1 MNWLTEVEINILN
14 GMQDIFKCTVL
25 DGVLT
30 FITHLGDAGIIWIV
44 IAVLCLF
51 FKKTRKTGICMGIAL
66 VMGLIIG
73 NLILKNVIARERPY
87 TYELA
92 CMTADKVKEL
102 ISLPH
107 DYSFPSGHTQASFAA
122 ATAIFMYSKKYGLFA
137 YILAALIAFS
147 RMYLYVHFPTDI
159 IGGMLLGITYG
170 IVSFYLIKRF
180 APRFEKKIS

>member
-1 MNWLTEVEINILN
+1 MNWLSEAEFSILN
-14 GMQDIFKCTVL
+14 GIQNIRCGFL
-25 DGVLT
+25 DWFFTL
-30 FITHLGDAGIIWIV
+30 ITHLGDAGIIWII
-44 IAVLCLF
+44 IAVACLF
-51 FKKTRKTGICMGIAL
+51 FKKTRKAGICMGMAL
-66 VMGLIIG
+66 IMGLICG

-92 CMTADKVKEL
+92 AMTADKVKEL

-122 ATAIFMYSKKYGLFA
+122 ATSIFMYNKKYGTAA
-137 YILAALIAFS
+137 YVLAALIAFS

-159 IGGMLLGITYG
+159 IGGILLGIIYA

-180 APRFEKKIS
+180 APRFEKKIT

>member
-1 MNWLTEVEINILN
+1 MNWFIETELSILN
-14 GMQDIFKCTVL
+14 SLQNLRSDLL
-25 DGVLT
+25 DGIFT

-44 IAVLCLF
+44 IAVICLF
-51 FKKTRKTGICMGIAL
+51 FKKTRKTGICMGMAL
-66 VMGLIIG
+66 VMGLVFG

-92 CMTADKVKEL
+92 NMTADKVKEL

-107 DYSFPSGHTQASFAA
+107 DYAFPSGHTQASFAA
-122 ATAIFMYSKKYGLFA
+122 ATSIFMYNKKYGTA
-137 YILAALIAFS
+137 TYVLAALIAFS

-159 IGGMLLGITYG
+159 LGGIALGIIYA
-170 IVSFYLIKRF
+170 IVSFYFIKRF

>member
-1 MNWLTEVEINILN
+1 MNWLTEIEISFLNSLQEIL
-14 GMQDIFKCTVL
+14 KCDFL
-25 DGVLT
+25 DRFFTG
-30 FITHLGDAGIIWIV
+30 ITHLGDAGIIWIL
-44 IAVLCLF
+44 IAVVCLF
-51 FKKTRKTGICMGIAL
+51 FKKTRKTGICMGMAL
-66 VMGLIIG
+66 VMGLIFG

-92 CMTADKVKEL
+92 CMTAEKVKEL
-102 ISLPH
+102 ISLPS

-122 ATAIFMYSKKYGLFA
+122 ATSIFMYSKKYGTLA

-159 IGGMLLGITYG
+159 LGGILLGIIYG